1 MSEEVVKKVA
11 PPPPPSA
18 LKNFIAGGAGGICLV
33 VSGQPL
39 DTIKVRLQTQ
49 NVKPGE
55 SPMYTGALDCAK
67 KTIQKEGF
75 KGLYKG
81 MVTPLIGI
89 SPIYAICFFGYGVGK
104 KLQTTDPDQELTL
117 PQIFNAGLVAG
128 VFTTVIMAPGERI
141 KCLLQ
146 IQAGGDAKNVKYK
159 GPWDCA
165 KQIYREEGFFRGIY
179 RGTAGTLLRDVPASG
194 MYFMGYEMLLRSLT
208 PEGKSRDDLSPLRIL
223 AAGGSAGILNW
234 CVAIAPDTLKS
245 RFQTAPPGT
254 YTGVRD
260 VFTQMVRQEGVSA
273 LFKGLTPVMLRAFPA
288 NAACFLGYEV
298 TMKALNSLAPNW

>member
-1 MSEEVVKKVA
+1 MSDKKDNR
-11 PPPPPSA
+11 PPSA

-33 VSGQPL
+33 ITGQPL

-55 SPMYTGALDCAK
+55 IPQYTGTLDCAR

-81 MVTPLIGI
+81 MATPLVGI
-89 SPIYAICFFGYGVGK
+89 TPIYAICFLGFGIGK
-104 KLQTTDPDQELTL
+104 KLQTKDPNQELTL
-117 PQIFNAGLVAG
+117 PQIGNAGMLAG

-146 IQAGGDAKNVKYK
+146 IQSGDPKNAKYAGAM
-159 GPWDCA
+159 DCA
-165 KQIYREEGFFRGIY
+165 RQLYKEEGLFRGLY
-179 RGTAGTLLRDVPASG
+179 RGTAGTMLRDVPASAA
-194 MYFMGYEMLLRSLT
+194 YFMGYELLLRNLT
-208 PEGKSRDDLSPLRIL
+208 PEGKSRADLSPLRIL
-223 AAGGSAGILNW
+223 LAGGSAGILNW
-234 CVAIAPDTLKS
+234 IVAIGPDTLKS
-245 RFQTAPPGT
+245 RFQTAPAGT

-260 VFTQMVRQEGVSA
+260 VFSQMVKTEGISA

-288 NAACFLGYEV
+288 NAACFLGFELA
-298 TMKALNSLAPNW
+298 MKALNKNFPDW